1 MTDRLPG
8 APALFSRRTI
18 MSTGTAAVGF
28 VLLGCSRESSGKPAA
43 KARAALPKLTMYKDP
58 NCGCCGKW
66 GDAAKAAGF
75 QLAVAETND
84 IYAVKTRLG
93 VPDELLSCHTT
104 VAGPYVIEGHVPLD
118 AVKRLLAKRPR
129 IRGIG
134 VAGMPIGSPGMEVP
148 GRPAQEIKVMAFDAA
163 GKISAFTG

>member
-1 MTDRLPG
+1 MTKPVPS
-8 APALFSRRTI
+8 ASPIYSRRAL
-18 MSTGTAAVGF
+18 MSSGTALIGLA
-28 VLLGCSRESSGKPAA
+28 LLGCSQESNGKPVA

-75 QLAVAETND
+75 QLTVAETAD
-84 IYAVKTRLG
+84 MSAIKTKLG
-93 VPDELLSCHTT
+93 VPDELLSCHTS

-118 AVKRLLAKRPR
+118 AVKRLLARRPK

-148 GRPAQEIKVMAFDAA
+148 GRPAQAIKVMAFDAS
-163 GKISAFTG
+163 GNISAFV